1 MRKLATIQVI
11 KDIQPIDGADAIEVA
26 TVNGWKA
33 VIQKGIYSVG
43 QKIVYLE
50 IDSWV
55 PHSIAPFLSKGKEPR
70 VYQGVAGERL
80 QTISLRKQISQGLI
94 CPLSSIPTYYQDGS
108 DEYYTDL
115 QDGIREVLIN
125 DDCIGKDVTWDLGVL
140 KWEREIPAQLAGQA
154 RGDFPGFLIK
164 TDEERVQ
171 NLSQYFPAMYNTLFV
186 LNEKLNGSSA
196 TFYRQDGY
204 FGVCSRNLDL
214 KETEGNA
221 FWEIA
226 RRYDLPNKLEEG
238 VCIQGELIGP
248 GIQKNMYDLTQTEL
262 YVFNVYHIKSGRYLD
277 NNTAK
282 GYAENLG
289 LKWVPWVTWGKINSS
304 TTVDDILKMA
314 EGKSILNPKVEREG
328 LVWRPDH
335 EEVLNGRRMSFKAIS
350 NKFLLNG
357 E

>member
-55 PHSIAPFLSKGKEPR
+55 PHNIAPFLSKGKEPR

-125 DDCIGKDVTWDLGVL
+125 DDCIGRDVTYDLGVL

-154 RGDFPGFLIK
+154 RGDFPSFLIK

-186 LNEKLNGSSA
+186 LHEKLDGCVSDNTLIAVRKNGKELQITAKELACDINEYEILSYNIDTQEQEYTAIGGVMVQDNIDNWYEIELENGTKLSV
-196 TFYRQDGY
+196 TGNHKIWLKDLECYRKVEDLDG
-204 FGVCSRNLDL
+204 
-214 KETEGNA
+214 TE
-221 FWEIA
+221 
-226 RRYDLPNKLEEG
+226 
-238 VCIQGELIGP
+238 EL
-248 GIQKNMYDLTQTEL
+248 L
-262 YVFNVYHIKSGRYLD
+262 YVTINEIGCEKNDVHF
-277 NNTAK
+277 
-282 GYAENLG
+282 
-289 LKWVPWVTWGKINSS
+289 VT
-304 TTVDDILKMA
+304 M
-314 EGKSILNPKVEREG
+314 
-328 LVWRPDH
+328 
-335 EEVLNGRRMSFKAIS
+335 
-350 NKFLLNG
+350 
-357 E
+357 